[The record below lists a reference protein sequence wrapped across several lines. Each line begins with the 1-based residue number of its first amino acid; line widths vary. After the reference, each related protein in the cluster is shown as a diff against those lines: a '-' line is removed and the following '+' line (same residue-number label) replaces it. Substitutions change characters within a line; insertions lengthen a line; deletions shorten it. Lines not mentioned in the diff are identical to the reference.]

1 MAGVINICNTRINGM
16 ARNGSMNF
24 GTTDTR
30 QMLNLLESIQRT
42 ETSQLLVLE

>member
-24 GTTDTR
+24 G
-30 QMLNLLESIQRT
+30 E
-42 ETSQLLVLE
+42 VLHNGHTADVKSVGINSTYGDI